1 MTMIPDC
8 KLWLDSS
15 FQHNGV
21 KSGNSAQ
28 LIAANSEYISIADN
42 AALSMGDIDFTVAG
56 WFYFDILTG
65 TIALLGKEDSG
76 TIRELRVDYFS
87 TTDRFRF
94 LIFDSSGNSVGVATA
109 NNLGIPAIQTWYFFV
124 LWHNATA
131 NTVNIQIN
139 NGTVDSVA
147 TTGIP
152 SDTTASFRLGAK
164 DSIPVS
170 FLTGRSHDVII
181 AKQIYTAAERT
192 FLFND
197 NNGRAFEELGLA
209 GTDGANINVASGGV
223 AYFKL
228 GEESGTR
235 ADSWGANTLTDN
247 ATVTQNDGVSLKDP
261 VNNDYVR
268 QATDGSGNSNN
279 AVGTG
284 NVTTKPLYKTAQIN
298 GKPALSF
305 DGVDDVLNAG
315 SDASLDDLPAMTIFA
330 VIKPTS
336 NGEGGSGRILD
347 KSSGI
352 GPANGWLFSL
362 VVTTN
367 TIQFIVDYNG
377 ASDLIQV
384 SSNNLIVLG
393 VAQIVAMTWDG
404 SETAANIKIYVNG
417 IETSYQTTTNGVGSR
432 VTDAGQ
438 NLLVG
443 NEPGGTRT
451 FDGLIAEPSL
461 HNRVMNAGELK
472 RAFRYLGRKYG
483 IAVS

>member
-1 MTMIPDC
+1 MIPDC

-28 LIAANSEYISIADN
+28 YTALNSEYLSIADN
-42 AALSMGDIDFTVAG
+42 AALSMGDIDFTIAG
-56 WFYFDILTG
+56 WVYFDVLSG
-65 TIALLGKEDSG
+65 TIAIFSQENSG
-76 TIRELRVDYFS
+76 TVREYRLDYFS

-94 LIFDSSGNSVGVATA
+94 LIFDSSGNSVGIATA

-139 NGTVDSVA
+139 NGTVNSVA

-152 SDTTASFRLGAK
+152 SDTTAGFRIGAK
-164 DSIPVS
+164 DSIPTS

-192 FLFND
+192 FLYND
-197 NNGRAFEELGLA
+197 GNGRQLEELGIA

-261 VNNDYVR
+261 VDGDNVR
-268 QATDGSGNSNN
+268 QATDLSGNEND

-284 NVTTKPLYKTAQIN
+284 NVTTKPLHKAVQIN
-298 GKPALSF
+298 GKPAISF
-305 DGVDDVLNAG
+305 DNVDDVLTITQN
-315 SDASLDDLPAMTIFA
+315 SSINDLAAMTIFA
-330 VIKPTS
+330 VIKPTTV
-336 NGEGGSGRILD
+336 GTSGRILH
-347 KSSGI
+347 KSDGVI
-352 GPANGWLFSL
+352 DNGWLFFL
-362 VVTTN
+362 QTTN
-367 TIQFIVDYNG
+367 AVRFIVDY
-377 ASDLIQV
+377 ATTDLERV
-384 SSNNLIVLG
+384 SANNAVTMETSMILAL
-393 VAQIVAMTWDG
+393 TWDG
-404 SETAANIKIYVNG
+404 SATATNIHIYLNG
-417 IETSYQTTTNGVGSR
+417 TEVSYGTPINGVGDR
-432 VTDAGQ
+432 VTDAGS
-438 NLLVG
+438 NLYIG

-472 RAFRYLGRKYG
+472 RAFRYYGRKYG